1 MAEDL
6 NLKTIETVD
15 TKPFKHLV
23 MTIGELPTSFVES
36 MTYYELL
43 AWLCNYLQE
52 TVIPTVNNNA
62 EAVEELQGLFTELK
76 NYVDNYFDN
85 LDVQEEINNKLDD
98 MARDGSLSAVL
109 AVYVNPQL
117 DQIRNELNTE
127 TYSRRNEDANLQN
140 QINVLVDR
148 PTVSPSVPTK
158 TSQLINDSGFVKGE
172 SYSVHGSGSD
182 ITLDGTS
189 DEALIIQNV
198 FGNLEQKDTPT
209 LGIPADIDVV
219 TGTQTV
225 NISGKNMF
233 DIESL
238 DATNISVVDKVASG
252 TSGAFSIA
260 YGISTSGISLPT
272 YDGEAG
278 SLGISATAYTDGNAT
293 TQANGGLFI
302 RVYYTDNSYDNAMI
316 WSNSDTSPVRKTFV
330 TNSEK
335 TISKITIAYENNAS
349 NIWHI
354 SKFQIEK
361 GGVSDYSDY
370 IGQTI
375 NIRLG
380 SIELAK
386 IGNYVDYIYTDGTK
400 FYKHSLIGKVVLDGS
415 ETWTKTNNAFQ
426 TPATTTP
433 NYRLSSTIVAYSN
446 YFNYHYY
453 PSGITTNIQDGE
465 FGWSGASVL
474 SMRNDDC
481 VDATAFQ
488 TWLGTHNTSIYYV
501 ISTATDTEITD
512 TDLLDDL
519 AELWNAKGGS
529 VETDIKVTATSL
541 PAGLIV
547 SQYVNRYA
555 PATTSRIGGVIIG
568 EGIEVTANG
577 TISVPASTEIFNSSP
592 YLQTPD
598 WKVGAK
604 AYDAHM
610 NLQHQNIEAFTFFTD
625 PHLASN
631 GTNFSDRTN
640 KWIGTLQKYYN
651 STPQNFIVCGGDWL
665 NEDTTVNDAIFKL
678 GYVDGFMNS
687 MFKNYYGLVG
697 NHDKDTHGAGNL
709 AQSTINNLLYRKEG
723 KAYYSF
729 DGVKTKCYCLDTGDA
744 SATMNTY
751 RWTQIDW
758 LGDSLLTDD
767 PEHAIV
773 FMHVIW
779 NVIPG
784 GYSVLNMADNVTK
797 LINAYNT
804 HTTITLNSKT
814 YDFTN
819 CTGKVHYVL
828 GGHTHYDHTDNVN
841 GVLCIVTATFSES
854 IQSQPTFD
862 MIINDYQ
869 AGKAYFN
876 RIGNGSS
883 AEYNI

>member
-1 MAEDL
+1 ME
-6 NLKTIETVD
+6 NI
-15 TKPFKHLV
+15 
-23 MTIGELPTSFVES
+23 FVEFLPPWVETS
-36 MTYYELL
+36 
-43 AWLCNYLQE
+43 LQPAFYDKE
-52 TVIPTVNNNA
+52 SGTTLQQTARMYARVNMLIRMFNKLSKQTK
-62 EAVEELQGLFTELK
+62 EVVEEYIGKFNELSD
-76 NYVDNYFDN
+76 YVQDYFDN

-109 AVYVNPQL
+109 AVYVDPQL
-117 DQIRNELNTE
+117 NQIRNDLTFE
-127 TYSRRNEDANLQN
+127 TTSRRNADANLQN

-148 PTVSPSVPTK
+148 PTVSPAVPTK

-182 ITLDGTS
+182 INLDGTS
-189 DEALIIQNV
+189 NDLLIIQNMY
-198 FGNLEQKDTPT
+198 GDLEQDGEPSF
-209 LGIPADIDVV
+209 GEPVNVDVV

-233 DIESL
+233 NISSL
-238 DATNISVVDKVASG
+238 NATNVTVVDGVATG
-252 TSGAFSIA
+252 TSGAFGLA
-260 YGISTSGISLPT
+260 FGRLTDGISIPN
-272 YDGEAG
+272 YDGQPG
-278 SLGISATAYTDGNAT
+278 PIGISATGYTDGNAT
-293 TQANGGLFI
+293 TQANNGLFI
-302 RVYYTDNSYDNAMI
+302 RVYYTDTTYENAII
-316 WSNSDTSPVRKTFV
+316 WSNADTSPIRKTFV
-330 TNSEK
+330 TNAEK
-335 TISKITIAYENNAS
+335 TIAKIVIMFENNAS
-349 NIWHI
+349 NIWHL
-354 SKFQIEK
+354 SKMQIEK
-361 GGVSDYSDY
+361 GDVSDFADY
-370 IGQTI
+370 VGASIAV
-375 NIRLG
+375 RLG
-380 SIELAK
+380 TMELAK

-415 ETWTKTNNAFQ
+415 ETWTKVNNAFQ

-433 NYRLSSTIVAYSN
+433 DYRLSNTIVAYSN

-453 PSGITTNIQDGE
+453 ASGITTNIQDGE
-465 FGWSGASVL
+465 FGWSSSRIL

-481 VDATAFQ
+481 ADATAFQ
-488 TWLGTHNTSIYYV
+488 TWLDEHNTSVYYV
-501 ISTATDTEITD
+501 LTTATDTEITD
-512 TDLLDDL
+512 SDLLDDL
-519 AELWNAKGGS
+519 ADLWNAKGGS
-529 VETDIKVTATSL
+529 VETNIKVTATSL
-541 PAGLIV
+541 PAGLVV

-555 PATTSRIGGVIIG
+555 PATTTRIGGVIIG

-592 YLQTPD
+592 YLQSPD
-598 WKVGAK
+598 WKIGAK
-604 AYDAHM
+604 AYDALL
-610 NLQHQNIEAFTFFTD
+610 NVQHQDIEAFTFFTD

-665 NEDTTVNDAIFKL
+665 NEDTTVNDAVFKL

-697 NHDKDTHGAGNL
+697 NHDKDTHGAGTL
-709 AQSTINNLLYRKEG
+709 AQTTINNLLYRKEG

-729 DGVKTKCYCLDTGDA
+729 DGANTKCYCLDTGDA
-744 SATMNTY
+744 NSTMNTY
-751 RWTQIDW
+751 RWTQVDW
-758 LGDSLLTDD
+758 LGESLLTDD
-767 PEHAIV
+767 PSHAVV

-784 GYSVLNMADNVTK
+784 GYSLLAMADNVTK
-797 LINAYNT
+797 LISAYNAHST
-804 HTTITLNSKT
+804 VTLNSKT

-828 GGHTHYDHTDNVN
+828 GGHTHYDHYDTVN
-841 GVLCIVTATFSES
+841 DVLCIVTATFSAS
-854 IQSQPTFD
+854 IQNQPTFD
-862 MIINDYQ
+862 MIVNDYQ